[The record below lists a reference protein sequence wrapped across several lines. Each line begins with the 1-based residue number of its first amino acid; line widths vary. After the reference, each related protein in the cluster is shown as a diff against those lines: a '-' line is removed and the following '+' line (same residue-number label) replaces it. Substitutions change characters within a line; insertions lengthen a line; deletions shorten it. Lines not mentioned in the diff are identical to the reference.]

1 MKIKLSKELANES
14 LKEQIWQI
22 TMLVRE
28 LRTFKKKDPLSK
40 IEQLNQEGY
49 NHIVII
55 DNPKNDK
62 QAIIARTAILVNVVD
77 ISKKNLAKMTCN
89 ELIDELLDLE
99 IDLLEQA
106 A

>member
-28 LRTFKKKDPLSK
+28 LRTFKKKAPLSE
-40 IEQLNQEGY
+40 IEDLNQEGY

-62 QAIIARTAILVNVVD
+62 YAIITRTAILVNVVD

-89 ELIDELLDLE
+89 EIIDELLDLE

-106 A
+106 

>member
-14 LKEQIWQI
+14 LNEQIWQI

-28 LRTFKKKDPLSK
+28 LRTFKKKAPLSE
-40 IEQLNQEGY
+40 IAELNQEGY

-55 DNPKNDK
+55 DNPKHDK
-62 QAIIARTAILVNVVD
+62 YAIIARTAILVNVVD
-77 ISKKNLAKMTCN
+77 ISKHDLEKMTCN
-89 ELIDELLDLE
+89 EIIDELLDLE

-106 A
+106 

>member
-1 MKIKLSKELANES
+1 MKIKLSKELVHES
-14 LKEQIWQI
+14 LNEQLWQI
-22 TMLVRE
+22 TMLIRE
-28 LRTFKKKDPLSK
+28 LRTFKKKAPLSE

-77 ISKKNLAKMTCN
+77 ISKQNLAKMTCN
-89 ELIDELLDLE
+89 DLIDELLDLE
-99 IDLLEQA
+99 IELLDKA
-106 A
+106 

>member
-14 LKEQIWQI
+14 LNEQIWQI

-28 LRTFKKKDPLSK
+28 LRTFKKKAPLSK
-40 IEQLNQEGY
+40 IEELNQNGY
-49 NHIVII
+49 NHIII
-55 DNPKNDK
+55 FEKPNHAEY
-62 QAIIARTAILVNVVD
+62 AIIARTAILVNVVD

-89 ELIDELLDLE
+89 EIIDELLDLE

-106 A
+106 